1 MQIIVHHLEERKKLT
16 KTLITY

>member
-1 MQIIVHHLEERKKLT
+1 MQIIVHHLEERTKLT